1 MVRTIEIVVAGRH
14 YSVAVDLS
22 EGDAASRAAKLLQ
35 QTLNRVNERKLGN
48 GLATDELLLAGI
60 LLADQLI
67 AARDR
72 HAAEMR
78 ASREEA
84 NINARQLKVLEESTR
99 QAEAIADKLETL
111 LSKDQTGEEE
121 AL

>member
-35 QTLNRVNERKLGN
+35 QTINRVNERKLGN

-72 HAAEMR
+72 HAAEIK
-78 ASREEA
+78 ALREEA
-84 NINARQLKVLEESTR
+84 NINARRLKALEESTR

>member
-35 QTLNRVNERKLGN
+35 QTLNRVNEKKLGN

-67 AARDR
+67 ALRDR
-72 HAAEMR
+72 HAAEIK
-78 ASREEA
+78 ALREEA
-84 NINARQLKVLEESTR
+84 NINARRLKALEESTR
-99 QAEAIADKLETL
+99 QAEAIADRLETL

>member
-1 MVRTIEIVVAGRH
+1 MVETIKVVVAGCH
-14 YSVAVDLS
+14 YSVAVDMS
-22 EGDAASRAAKLLQ
+22 EGDAAGRAAKLLQ
-35 QTLNRVNERKLGN
+35 QTLNRINERKLGN

-67 AARDR
+67 AAKDR
-72 HAAEMR
+72 HEADLKAA
-78 ASREEA
+78 STEA
-84 NINARQLKVLEESTR
+84 NINARQLKALEESTR